1 MHPGRRRSRW
11 LCREHAP
18 WQAVNPHAARCANY
32 GVCGNEVDSLT
43 QLNKPKDRRFCDT
56 CKAARRV
63 GYWRVVP
70 VVMPAV
76 CDATRLLECGD
87 DQWYVQYYDV

>member
-32 GVCGNEVDSLT
+32 TMCGNEVDSLT
-43 QLNKPKDRRFCDT
+43 QLNKPKDRRFCDS

-76 CDATRLLECGD
+76 CDATRFFGV
-87 DQWYVQYYDV
+87 WR